1 MENVIII
8 CGCVGEHFGVGLES
22 DFCAGNIGV
31 ARYCHRLND
40 SASCKFHMMNFAV
53 FVNFNFKPLRKRV
66 YNRRADAVKTAR
78 NLVSAAAELTAC
90 VKNGEYYLESA
101 FACLFLDVNGNTASV
116 IRNADDIA
124 LFDINLDVS
133 TVSRKRFVD

>member
-1 MENVIII
+1 
-8 CGCVGEHFGVGLES
+8 
-22 DFCAGNIGV
+22 
-31 ARYCHRLND
+31 
-40 SASCKFHMMNFAV
+40 MMNFAV

-101 FACLFLDVNGNTASV
+101 FTCLFLDVNGNTASV

-133 TVSRKRFVD
+133 TVSCKRFVD